1 MDHIVQCML
10 DVDPSDLDHDQDLQY
25 IHEPAAYIDT
35 AIPMEQQQQPQQQQQ
50 KQAPL
55 PAPPTDDKD
64 SKDAK
69 EKPFLW
75 RMHSQSERK
84 YQLFPKDKQQQPAAG
99 RSLDPE
105 QAFALA
111 MGGNTANNTTAAGG
125 GSNTSSSN
133 SSSNSNNNVTAAN
146 SNNPLRL
153 RIKEHTLTRRR
164 KISVPELGPM
174 TTVQEVAMD
183 SPTIPGRPPL
193 HERSISAP
201 GHSWKQQQQQQQ
213 QQQHHHHLVECMLPQ
228 TMLTSFYDDIPEQ
241 SVYVPYDHLS
251 SSPVEMPRCSSAQA
265 VLSPSASKGSE
276 LASSSAAETPTTVAA
291 TPRISLR
298 LPLSPKNLAPL
309 VIPPPHSST
318 HGRYHQTSASLSGS
332 LRAPPSSASLS
343 VVSSSSSRFRSG
355 STPVDAAQRSARSD
369 ESPRTRTPFTPY
381 TPLSAVSNASTL
393 PTPVSATSAA
403 SVPVSTT
410 STITTTAAT
419 TSTVQPPAGATPEK
433 DKDAETAKP
442 AAGAGTGAANT
453 GRVTPAPVETAE
465 PRSAPPQSTA
475 SAAASAASSAAS
487 TAASAAASAIF
498 KSIPSAAAI
507 LGHRRGQSESG
518 SIMERGRPRKRSASR
533 EGSTSTAINA
543 MVAAGISV
551 SQAQAQPTGAAAAC
565 AAAAATPAVAS
576 PSVSA
581 TTTAAAS
588 ALKRSASKASKSAER
603 RAFEMLPRGY
613 KATEAPGVL
622 GANETAALA
631 TQALQQAA
639 RFEVLRKEDVDS
651 LSRELRNLDER
662 TEYLR
667 RTYTSLRAG
676 RRNLH
681 GRICQYLRS
690 PRVAKFS
697 HDSMLRQE
705 EALAEL
711 DTSIDDWVTKL
722 EQAENRRTRVRQKL
736 LEHVAAAATLP
747 LTSSLAAAAVAA
759 AGFIPSPLAA
769 VSASP
774 SSSSSPGV
782 VGSSESLQMAM
793 GIKPPSPP
801 CAASAASA
809 ASSSQQSIS
818 TPPRS
823 PTKTYFQPATSSILS
838 PVAASSPSPQRPIV
852 AQVPSTIL
860 EQPVVEEAMAAFSKS
875 MAAEAKAQ
883 AQAHAQAHALSQ
895 VQAQVPSTPTTQ
907 TAPSK
912 PNKAAVASPLS
923 PASTFAS
930 PNNRRVNV
938 ESIRVYAGDDVY
950 ALLADVENQIT
961 QMGGPAA
968 APAGGNGT
976 PAAVPVAV
984 VGSTAAAQD
993 YFSLPRNEALSQ
1005 EERRRLHRAH
1015 SQELLNGGGGSQRS
1029 TPTPPA
1035 SPTRPPLVVAAAAA
1049 AAPAPAPVA
1058 AATSSDPISRPE
1070 SPADSVEIFLTSA
1083 VFRPE
1088 RSILAI

>member
-1 MDHIVQCML
+1 MSL
-10 DVDPSDLDHDQDLQY
+10 LL
-25 IHEPAAYIDT
+25 E
-35 AIPMEQQQQPQQQQQ
+35 QQQQ

-55 PAPPTDDKD
+55 PPPPADEKDKQ
-64 SKDAK
+64 
-69 EKPFLW
+69 PFLW
-75 RMHSQSERK
+75 RMHSQAERK

-99 RSLDPE
+99 KSLDPE

-111 MGGNTANNTTAAGG
+111 MGANGASGANASNNATAAG
-125 GSNTSSSN
+125 
-133 SSSNSNNNVTAAN
+133 
-146 SNNPLRL
+146 NPLRL
-153 RIKEHTLTRRR
+153 RIKEHTLIRRR
-164 KISVPELGPM
+164 KVSVPELGPM

-201 GHSWKQQQQQQQ
+201 GNSWKQH
-213 QQQHHHHLVECMLPQ
+213 QQQHHHLVDCMLPQ
-228 TMLTSFYDDIPEQ
+228 SQLSSFYDDIPEQ
-241 SVYVPYDHLS
+241 SVYVPYDQLV
-251 SSPVEMPRCSSAQA
+251 SSPIDLPRCNSAQA
-265 VLSPSASKGSE
+265 VLSPSASKAPE
-276 LASSSAAETPTTVAA
+276 LTETTITSN
-291 TPRISLR
+291 TPHISLR

-309 VIPPPHSST
+309 VIPPPQGT
-318 HGRYHQTSASLSGS
+318 HGRYHQTSASLSGTLS
-332 LRAPPSSASLS
+332 STLRAPP
-343 VVSSSSSRFRSG
+343 SSSSSRFRSG
-355 STPVDAAQRSARSD
+355 STPVETALRSARSD
-369 ESPRTRTPFTPY
+369 ESPRTRTPFTPF

-393 PTPVSATSAA
+393 PTPISATSTTSVPA
-403 SVPVSTT
+403 SVTSSA
-410 STITTTAAT
+410 STI
-419 TSTVQPPAGATPEK
+419 QPPAEASRVSPKPWTEGNYTVSTPK
-433 DKDAETAKP
+433 DGKDAEHVKP
-442 AAGAGTGAANT
+442 ANAGN
-453 GRVTPAPVETAE
+453 VTPAPVETAE
-465 PRSAPPQSTA
+465 PRSAPPQS
-475 SAAASAASSAAS
+475 SAATLANSAASASA
-487 TAASAAASAIF
+487 AASAAASAIL

-533 EGSTSTAINA
+533 EGSTSAAINA

-551 SQAQAQPTGAAAAC
+551 SQAQAQPVQAAPTAQPAASSTTV
-565 AAAAATPAVAS
+565 ATSTTTATT
-576 PSVSA
+576 A
-581 TTTAAAS
+581 TTTAASSSAS
-588 ALKRSASKASKSAER
+588 TTVTTGLKRSASKASKSAER

-613 KATEAPGVL
+613 KAAEAPAVL

-639 RFEVLRKEDVDS
+639 RFEVLRKEDVDN

-759 AGFIPSPLAA
+759 AGLVPST
-769 VSASP
+769 ASP
-774 SSSSSPGV
+774 TSSGV
-782 VGSSESLQMAM
+782 VGSSESLQLAM

-801 CAASAASA
+801 Y
-809 ASSSQQSIS
+809 ASSSATQQSIS

-823 PTKTYFQPATSSILS
+823 PTKTAFQPAAAVTAAAIIS

-860 EQPVVEEAMAAFSKS
+860 EQPLVEEAMAAFSKS
-875 MAAEAKAQ
+875 MAAEAQTQ
-883 AQAHAQAHALSQ
+883 AA
-895 VQAQVPSTPTTQ
+895 PSTPTTQ

-912 PNKAAVASPLS
+912 PNKAVVASPIS
-923 PASTFAS
+923 PASTLAS
-930 PNNRRVNV
+930 GRRVDV

-950 ALLADVENQIT
+950 ALLADVEDQIT
-961 QMGGPAA
+961 QMGGPV
-968 APAGGNGT
+968 PAGGNGT
-976 PAAVPVAV
+976 PATAPVA

-993 YFSLPRNEALSQ
+993 YFSLPRNESLSD

-1015 SQELLNGGGGSQRS
+1015 SQELLNGGTGSKRS

-1035 SPTRPPLVVAAAAA
+1035 SPTPPP
-1049 AAPAPAPVA
+1049 PAETT
-1058 AATSSDPISRPE
+1058 ATTTADPISRPE

>member
-1 MDHIVQCML
+1 MSL
-10 DVDPSDLDHDQDLQY
+10 LL
-25 IHEPAAYIDT
+25 
-35 AIPMEQQQQPQQQQQ
+35 EQQQPQQQQ

-55 PAPPTDDKD
+55 PAPPVTDDKD
-64 SKDAK
+64 NKDTK
-69 EKPFLW
+69 DKQPFLW
-75 RMHSQSERK
+75 RMHSQAERK

-99 RSLDPE
+99 KSLDPE

-111 MGGNTANNTTAAGG
+111 MGGNTANNN
-125 GSNTSSSN
+125 SNTSTG
-133 SSSNSNNNVTAAN
+133 NNNIATAAN
-146 SNNPLRL
+146 GNPLRL
-153 RIKEHTLTRRR
+153 RIKEHTLIRRR
-164 KISVPELGPM
+164 KVSVPELGPM

-201 GHSWKQQQQQQQ
+201 GNSWKNQQH
-213 QQQHHHHLVECMLPQ
+213 HHHHLVECMLPQ

-251 SSPVEMPRCSSAQA
+251 SSPIELPRCNSAQA
-265 VLSPSASKGSE
+265 VLSPSASKAPE
-276 LASSSAAETPTTVAA
+276 LSSAANENNNSNAA
-291 TPRISLR
+291 AAYTPRISLR

-309 VIPPPHSST
+309 VIPPPHST
-318 HGRYHQTSASLSGS
+318 HGRYHQSSASLSGA

-343 VVSSSSSRFRSG
+343 ASSSSRFRSG
-355 STPVDAAQRSARSD
+355 STPVESALRSARSE
-369 ESPRTRTPFTPY
+369 ESPRTRTPFTPF
-381 TPLSAVSNASTL
+381 TPLSAVSNTSTL
-393 PTPVSATSAA
+393 PTPISATSVTSATSVA
-403 SVPVSTT
+403 SVPASTTSTT
-410 STITTTAAT
+410 STI
-419 TSTVQPPAGATPEK
+419 QPPAEASRGSPKPWADK
-433 DKDAETAKP
+433 DKDAENGKP
-442 AAGAGTGAANT
+442 AAAATGANT

-475 SAAASAASSAAS
+475 SAAASAAS
-487 TAASAAASAIF
+487 TAASAAASAIL

-533 EGSTSTAINA
+533 EGSASAAINA

-551 SQAQAQPTGAAAAC
+551 SQAQAQPASASTAGAP
-565 AAAAATPAVAS
+565 AATAATVAATT
-576 PSVSA
+576 PSSVTASSVTSK
-581 TTTAAAS
+581 TTTATT

-613 KATEAPGVL
+613 KATEAPAVL

-759 AGFIPSPLAA
+759 AGLVPSV
-769 VSASP
+769 VSP
-774 SSSSSPGV
+774 TTSSSPGV

-801 CAASAASA
+801 FASSTA
-809 ASSSQQSIS
+809 ASSQQQSIS

-823 PTKTYFQPATSSILS
+823 PTKSSFQPAASSILS

-875 MAAEAKAQ
+875 MAAEVQAQAQTQAQ
-883 AQAHAQAHALSQ
+883 AQAP
-895 VQAQVPSTPTTQ
+895 VPSTPTTQ

-912 PNKAAVASPLS
+912 PNKAVMASPMS

-930 PNNRRVNV
+930 PNGRRVDV

-961 QMGGPAA
+961 QMGGPA
-968 APAGGNGT
+968 PVGGNGT
-976 PAAVPVAV
+976 PATAPVPI
-984 VGSTAAAQD
+984 GTTAAAQD

-1015 SQELLNGGGGSQRS
+1015 SQELLNGGAGSKRS

-1035 SPTRPPLVVAAAAA
+1035 SPARPP
-1049 AAPAPAPVA
+1049 PA
-1058 AATSSDPISRPE
+1058 AATTTSTTADPISRPE